1 MESSKLDIWAI
12 QHYPEEVENAL
23 NRITDNNSN
32 VLFTNCISILHMS
45 DRKFKIEFDTAFF
58 SDKDD
63 TLIVLMRGSKM
74 TREEFIERLKR
85 RNIGFSEVVFSDS
98 KFKDYD
104 EPLKEI
110 WFARDVSVLEDA
122 VVESK
127 KKGISSCR
135 YNPIMRGMFL
145 LKYPLEESSE
155 VLDFQELRGIVELED
170 KTIILINNLED
181 RNVYFKK
188 ALEVFSK
195 LGITPIIE
203 NYESYAKQE
212 KEKQKVKK
220 RNENK
225 VNGQS

>member
-85 RNIGFSEVVFSDS
+85 RNRKI
-98 KFKDYD
+98 Y
-104 EPLKEI
+104 
-110 WFARDVSVLEDA
+110 
-122 VVESK
+122 
-127 KKGISSCR
+127 
-135 YNPIMRGMFL
+135 
-145 LKYPLEESSE
+145 
-155 VLDFQELRGIVELED
+155 
-170 KTIILINNLED
+170 TI
-181 RNVYFKK
+181 
-188 ALEVFSK
+188 
-195 LGITPIIE
+195 
-203 NYESYAKQE
+203 
-212 KEKQKVKK
+212 
-220 RNENK
+220 
-225 VNGQS
+225 